1 MAELSFNLLHTLDPR
16 RDDYGFAL
24 RPQHAQRYREYAN
37 IYKEEEGERL
47 DKWKG
52 FLELLAKSSQPCPS
66 VEEYKETLQ
75 AEDTECKAETIS
87 ESKEGDDSSSGN
99 SISDGSEVSDPKE
112 EGQLSKETKT
122 HKLQTWAQIRPSL
135 VAIEKMMS
143 FRVQKRKNMVD
154 EEETVNGNHL
164 PSIEEAESLGGA
176 SDDEEDCVNET
187 SDANENAARTEP
199 TPVDEVSPKHLF
211 PWKEELESLV
221 RGGVP
226 KDLRGEVWQA
236 FVGVKA
242 RRVERYY
249 QDLVAQEANDG
260 GSKVHDD
267 SSSVFKKWKRQIEKV
282 IRCICLGLYP
292 SVFSI

>member
-1 MAELSFNLLHTLDPR
+1 MSILE
-16 RDDYGFAL
+16 
-24 RPQHAQRYREYAN
+24 
-37 IYKEEEGERL
+37 IYVWYQEEEGERL

-52 FLELLAKSSQPCPS
+52 FLELLAKSSQPCSS

-99 SISDGSEVSDPKE
+99 SISDGSEESDPKE

-154 EEETVNGNHL
+154 EQETVNGNHL

-226 KDLRGEVWQA
+226 KDLRGEVELTLLSS
-236 FVGVKA
+236 FILHNYVVKRCSVCHNIA
-242 RRVERYY
+242 ITGLASLCRCEGT
-249 QDLVAQEANDG
+249 AG
-260 GSKVHDD
+260 GEILPGFGGPRS
-267 SSSVFKKWKRQIEKV
+267 
-282 IRCICLGLYP
+282 
-292 SVFSI
+292 